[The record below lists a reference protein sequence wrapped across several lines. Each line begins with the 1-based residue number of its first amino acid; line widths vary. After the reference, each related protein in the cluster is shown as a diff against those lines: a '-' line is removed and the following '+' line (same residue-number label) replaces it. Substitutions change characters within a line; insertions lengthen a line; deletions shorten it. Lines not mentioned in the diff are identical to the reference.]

1 MLYATIMAG
10 GSGTRFWPASRRA
23 RPKQLLSLVGD
34 ASMLQSTVA
43 RLRGLC
49 EDGQILILT
58 NQQLV
63 NATRQQLPALPV
75 DSIIGEPCK
84 RDTAPCIGLAAGLI
98 ARQDADAT
106 MLVMPADHVIQQVD
120 NFHKAV
126 QQAEQMLKEDPTRII
141 TFGIRPTYPAT
152 VFGYIQRGES
162 AGNGWRVSKFREKP
176 DLETAQSYVDSGEFY
191 WNAGIFLWRV
201 DTILSALQS
210 LEPEMFAHLKTIT
223 DAAGSDDFA
232 EVFTRE
238 FTAIN
243 GKSIDYAVMEHYEN
257 VCVIEAPFDWD
268 DVGNW
273 TAVPRLS
280 GVDDNGNSVSGSQ
293 LCIDTSGSV
302 VRSTD
307 DHLVVAL
314 GLQDC
319 IVIHTPDATLVAD
332 KSDEAAIK
340 KVVQQLEERGME
352 EFL

>member
-23 RPKQLLSLVGD
+23 RPKQLLSLVGES
-34 ASMLQSTVA
+34 SMLQSTVA
-43 RLRGLC
+43 RLNGLC
-49 EDGQILILT
+49 PDEQILILT

-63 NATRQQLPALPV
+63 DATRSQLPTLPTS
-75 DSIIGEPCK
+75 SIIGEPCK

-98 ARQDADAT
+98 ARRQPDAT

-120 NFHKAV
+120 QFHAAV
-126 QQAEQMLKEDPTRII
+126 AQAEKLLDEDPSRII
-141 TFGIRPTYPAT
+141 TFGVRPTYPAT

-162 AGNGWRVSKFREKP
+162 IGQGWHVSKFREKP
-176 DLETAQSYVDSGEFY
+176 DRETAETWVESGEYY
-191 WNAGIFLWRV
+191 WNAGIFVWRV
-201 DTILSALQS
+201 STILAALES

-223 DAAGSDDFA
+223 DAADSNNFDD
-232 EVFTRE
+232 VFSRE

-243 GKSIDYAVMEHYEN
+243 GKSIDYAVMEHHEN

-280 GVDDNGNSVSGSQ
+280 GVDEAGNAASGKQ
-293 LCIDTSGSV
+293 LCIDTRDSI

-307 DHLVVAL
+307 DHLVVTL
-314 GLQDC
+314 GLRDC
-319 IVIHTPDATLVAD
+319 IVIHTTDATLVAD
-332 KSDEAAIK
+332 KNDEAAIK
-340 KVVQQLEERGME
+340 KVVQQLEDRGMD